1 MCVIT
6 GCGSCIDSHNNH
18 YSRFGG
24 NVVAPWLVLNASLDF
39 CIEGSMPIYRRY
51 AGGEMSGWLAATTS
65 DITLATV

>member
-39 CIEGSMPIYRRY
+39 WIEGSMPIYRRY
-51 AGGEMSGWLAATTS
+51 AGGE
-65 DITLATV
+65 I